1 MCIYV
6 YICPYVHI
14 YIYTLIITSLKYV
27 DATIRTDLTSHIGYI
42 VVYIRT
48 IYIYMY
54 TCVYIYIYIGLYI
67 YTYICIFIY
76 IYKTKRLSF
85 AQYMSSFEV
94 VFDKHHTY
102 IYIYIHTLF
111 LFVFLKTVTTS
122 DVLYII

>member
-1 MCIYV
+1 MCIFV

-14 YIYTLIITSLKYV
+14 YICTLIITSLKYV

-48 IYIYMY
+48 IYMYIYI
-54 TCVYIYIYIGLYI
+54 CIHVFIYIYIYRFIH
-67 YTYICIFIY
+67 IY

-102 IYIYIHTLF
+102 IYIHIHII
-111 LFVFLKTVTTS
+111 FVCVFENS
-122 DVLYII
+122 HNI